1 MNTLFEN
8 TFRKEPLNN
17 KYIKQDK
24 TAEILLSSLF
34 LLIQLTT
41 FSETELLGQRNNN
54 KSHMHKV
61 RIMSLEGDSRYEK
74 KESGVCWLFCALE
87 LSEWMLISGLE

>member
-8 TFRKEPLNN
+8 TFRKELLNN

-24 TAEILLSSLF
+24 TAEIFLSSLF

-61 RIMSLEGDSRYEK
+61 RFMSLEGDSRYEEDK
-74 KESGVCWLFCALE
+74 GKRCVLTVLCLGAVRVNAN
-87 LSEWMLISGLE
+87 